1 MRIGDPDGHGEY
13 GRLTHTDE
21 GVICHEC
28 GHAFHQL
35 ATHVRTVHGY
45 SSAAEYREVHGL
57 RLREKLVS
65 KATQRKMS
73 ERWEADREGRLKTLA
88 EGRDVRKAITA
99 SAKANR
105 SENWSPA
112 TRAARIA
119 AAQAKRG
126 RELTEDEKAYLS
138 TDVGM
143 EEWCRRAREVLQD
156 STVTA
161 ASMSRSLGLSASA
174 VSQRLRRYP

>member
-21 GVICHEC
+21 GIICHEC

-45 SSAAEYREVHGL
+45 SGAAEYREVHGL

-73 ERWEADREGRLKTLA
+73 ARWEESRDSRLEALDR
-88 EGRDVRKAITA
+88 GRDVRKAIEASTA
-99 SAKANR
+99 KNR
-105 SENWSPA
+105 EENWSPA
-112 TRAARIA
+112 TRAARLA
-119 AAQAKRG
+119 AVEARRG
-126 RELTEDEKAYLS
+126 RELTEEEKAYL
-138 TDVGM
+138 TADVGM
-143 EEWCRRAREVLQD
+143 AEWCRRAREVLED
-156 STVTA
+156 PAVNAS
-161 ASMSRSLGLSASA
+161 SMSRSLGLSPSA